1 MLSDNLA
8 KEITGYQLE
17 NSKGKPA
24 PFYMSAYIM
33 DAILFITPF
42 PLMSWRW
49 NPTSAEPIH
58 FYHSKLW
65 DDKARYFFYEIFH
78 YVVVSIH
85 ITLYS
90 FPPPRISDRIM
101 DNLGKIADW
110 YIEENFSYIRIFG
123 CLVPPHVLPKF

>member
-1 MLSDNLA
+1 MLLGNLA

-17 NSKGKPA
+17 NSKGKLA
-24 PFYMSAYIM
+24 PFYMSEYIM
-33 DAILFITPF
+33 DALLFITPF

-49 NPTSAEPIH
+49 NPTSVEAIH

-65 DDKARYFFYEIFH
+65 DDKAKYLFYKICH
-78 YVVVSIH
+78 YAMVSIH

-90 FPPPRISDRIM
+90 FPPPRISERIM
-101 DNLGKIADW
+101 DNLGKITDL